1 MNRRQIVSLLG
12 AAAVMGPALTGAGAA
27 LAQTSSGRPR
37 RVGLMVATAE
47 NDPEGKLR
55 VETFT
60 RSLGEAGWVDLRD
73 VVIDVVWYRGS
84 FPVAQTLAKDLVD
97 RGSEILVVNGT
108 PGMDAV
114 RSLGAPASSIP
125 IVFVV
130 VSNPVGAGYVPN
142 LSRPGA
148 NITGFSTFEPE
159 IAGKW
164 LQLLREVTPGMQ
176 NVSMLL
182 DKKFIGFNSLW
193 EAVRDIAPTLG
204 IVPHVAY
211 ASSLAEIESAVETI
225 SRQPS
230 PGLVVSP
237 SPINTVNR
245 QRLIQIANESKIP
258 SIYPFRFYVREG
270 ALLAYGF
277 NAADQF
283 RRAGIY
289 AGRILKGEKAGD
301 LPVQAPGL
309 FELGINLKT
318 ASAMG
323 LTVPQSLIIAA
334 DEIDRVAARHWLC
347 DRQGPYDHGRGAARA
362 LKQPRNQQTSTKV
375 LGRMALA
382 ATWARRRI
390 GPLNIRPFGRISPP
404 RPRHGGSTSDGFSS
418 PPQCGT

>member
-1 MNRRQIVSLLG
+1 
-12 AAAVMGPALTGAGAA
+12 
-27 LAQTSSGRPR
+27 
-37 RVGLMVATAE
+37 MVATGE

-55 VETFT
+55 VEVFS
-60 RSLGEAGWVDLRD
+60 RSLGESGWVDGRD

-84 FPVAQTLAKDLVD
+84 FPVAKTLAKDLVD
-97 RGSEILVVNGT
+97 RGAEVLLVNGT

-114 RSLGAPASSIP
+114 RALGAPASTIP

-148 NITGFSTFEPE
+148 NVTGFSTFEPE

-164 LQLLREVTPGMQ
+164 LQLLREVKPDMK

-182 DKKFIGFNSLW
+182 DQKFIGFNSLW
-193 EAVRDIAPTLG
+193 EAIRDIAPTLG
-204 IVPHVAY
+204 IAPHVAY
-211 ASSLAEIESAVETI
+211 ASSLGEIERHIETI
-225 SRQPS
+225 SKQPS

-245 QRLIQIANESKIP
+245 QRLIQIANDSGIP
-258 SIYPFRFYVREG
+258 AIYPFRFYVRQG
-270 ALLAYGF
+270 ALIAYGF

-283 RRAGIY
+283 RRAGAY
-289 AGRILKGEKAGD
+289 VARILKGEKAGD

-334 DEIDRVAARHWLC
+334 DEIVE
-347 DRQGPYDHGRGAARA
+347 
-362 LKQPRNQQTSTKV
+362 
-375 LGRMALA
+375 
-382 ATWARRRI
+382 
-390 GPLNIRPFGRISPP
+390 
-404 RPRHGGSTSDGFSS
+404 
-418 PPQCGT
+418 

>member
-1 MNRRQIVSLLG
+1 MNRRQMVSLLG

-97 RGSEILVVNGT
+97 RGAEILVVNGT

-114 RSLGAPASSIP
+114 RALGAAASSIP

-289 AGRILKGEKAGD
+289 TGRILKGEKAGD

-318 ASAMG
+318 AAAMG

-334 DEIDRVAARHWLC
+334 DEVIVA
-347 DRQGPYDHGRGAARA
+347 D
-362 LKQPRNQQTSTKV
+362 
-375 LGRMALA
+375 
-382 ATWARRRI
+382 
-390 GPLNIRPFGRISPP
+390 
-404 RPRHGGSTSDGFSS
+404 
-418 PPQCGT
+418 

>member
-1 MNRRQIVSLLG
+1 MECAMNRRQIVSLLG
-12 AAAVMGPALTGAGAA
+12 AAAVGPALMGPGAA
-27 LAQTSSGRPR
+27 LAQTSPGRPR

-55 VETFT
+55 VDTFT

-97 RGSEILVVNGT
+97 RGAEILVVNGT

-114 RSLGAPASSIP
+114 RTLGAPASTIP

-130 VSNPVGAGYVPN
+130 VSNPIGAGYVQN

-193 EAVRDIAPTLG
+193 EAVRDIAPTLS
-204 IVPHVAY
+204 IAPHVAY
-211 ASSLAEIESAVETI
+211 ASSLGEIESAVETI

-245 QRLIQIANESKIP
+245 KRLIQIANDSKIP

-289 AGRILKGEKAGD
+289 TGRILKGEKVGD

-334 DEIDRVAARHWLC
+334 DEIVE
-347 DRQGPYDHGRGAARA
+347 
-362 LKQPRNQQTSTKV
+362 
-375 LGRMALA
+375 
-382 ATWARRRI
+382 
-390 GPLNIRPFGRISPP
+390 
-404 RPRHGGSTSDGFSS
+404 
-418 PPQCGT
+418 